1 MTFPYP
7 FFSQT
12 DLVSSLRLIDF
23 PNTTNPTIKTNQKKK
38 KKTPS
43 RIRSYQGNKVINSF
57 QHILLKICHHAWICS
72 SNKNHE
78 DWECS
83 F

>member
-38 KKTPS
+38 KKHLP
-43 RIRSYQGNKVINSF
+43 
-57 QHILLKICHHAWICS
+57 
-72 SNKNHE
+72 E
-78 DWECS
+78 
-83 F
+83 